1 MSRVALALLS
11 CGAAAAVLVA
21 AVTVEPTAGIAVI
34 GAPAVPAEPPASAG
48 LPAIEAFAETLERP
62 LFSRGRRGGAV
73 RAARTVA
80 GPRLSLAGIAIDG
93 GRRIALVQVDGT
105 KDLVVLAEGG
115 QVQGWTVAQVLPSRI
130 RLTRGAEAFEADLR
144 DAKGGRPPSALGR

>member
-1 MSRVALALLS
+1 MSRFALALLS

-34 GAPAVPAEPPASAG
+34 DAPIVPAEPPASAG
-48 LPAIEAFAETLERP
+48 LPAVEAFTETLERP
-62 LFSRGRRGGAV
+62 LFSRGRRGGAA

-93 GRRIALVQVDGT
+93 GRRIALVQVEGT
-105 KDLVVLAEGG
+105 KNLVVLAEGG

-130 RLTRGAEAFEADLR
+130 RLTRGTEAFEAELR
-144 DAKGGRPPSALGR
+144 EVKGRMSPSALGR